1 MTQIVESGEVTE
13 SGKLRLPMDR
23 INEFLV
29 QNKGKRLIVTFEVA
43 EHGSS
48 NALLRYYF
56 GYIVPTV
63 QQALTKLGNRI
74 TRKETEKWLRSIS
87 PIMEGKESVNDVPQA
102 DMWEHI
108 EFLKEYCAENLSVYI
123 EEARAI

>member
-13 SGKLRLPMDR
+13 NGKMRLPMDR
-23 INEFLV
+23 VTEFLN

-48 NALLRYYF
+48 TALLRYYF

-74 TRKETEKWLRSIS
+74 TRKQTEEWLRNIS

-102 DMWEHI
+102 DFWEHI
-108 EFLKEYCAENLSVYI
+108 EFLKEYCAENLNIYI

>member
-13 SGKLRLPMDR
+13 NGKMRLPMDR
-23 INEFLV
+23 INEFLN

-74 TRKETEKWLRSIS
+74 TRKETEEWLRSIS

-123 EEARAI
+123 EEARVI